1 MKRNVWGVLLVLLVC
16 LAFVLPAFAAEEKK
30 KDEAKI
36 KGAIV
41 EAAADPGGKLAPV
54 AIKTDKDQ
62 FQLVNNA
69 VAKKMRKYI
78 GGKANVTGK
87 YQEVG
92 GKKAFEAWVFER
104 YEEGQKPRRQPT
116 G

>member
-1 MKRNVWGVLLVLLVC
+1 MNRKVWVSLIVLLVC
-16 LAFVLPAFAAEEKK
+16 FAFVLPALAAEEKK

-69 VAKKMRKYI
+69 VAKKMQKYI
-78 GGKANVTGK
+78 GAKANVTGK

-104 YEEGQKPRRQPT
+104 YEEGKKPRKQPSE
-116 G
+116 